1 MKGALVSFQQWAGAT
16 LRLCPHL
23 SKLRISDFSP
33 HCDETPDQRD
43 LMGEWF
49 IWIPV

>member
-1 MKGALVSFQQWAGAT
+1 MKRALVSFQQWAGAT

-23 SKLRISDFSP
+23 SILRTSDFSP

-43 LMGEWF
+43 LMGERF